1 MKKEEPKEK
10 LYISRKVNI
19 GSIQLP
25 PPTATRRYW
34 KKTTTSNSR
43 KLASWPREHAETST
57 NLRKWCHNYL
67 TSHAATRVN
76 SRKTIQA

>member
-1 MKKEEPKEK
+1 
-10 LYISRKVNI
+10 VNI

-43 KLASWPREHAETST
+43 KLTLRTGRNLHQSTSE
-57 NLRKWCHNYL
+57 
-67 TSHAATRVN
+67 
-76 SRKTIQA
+76 